1 MTCDHT
7 NLGVNKLC
15 DLENDNLAPSMWRR
29 QVQDEYIQSTGNV
42 PSYVKSASQTMNNV
56 RRFAPKSKMDGL
68 ILKDYR
74 IKHQTYDAFETDI
87 AVANFYFD
95 KSTIIKFQRN
105 LRMTWIDYISQI
117 GGLLGLAMG
126 FSFVSFMEI
135 IYWLFFR
142 LGITWATY
150 DQENSKRYLSKN
162 KSKGK
167 HNKVSAVEG
176 HAIMSNIS
184 C

>member
-1 MTCDHT
+1 
-7 NLGVNKLC
+7 
-15 DLENDNLAPSMWRR
+15 
-29 QVQDEYIQSTGNV
+29 
-42 PSYVKSASQTMNNV
+42 MNNI

-95 KSTIIKFQRN
+95 KSTIIRFQRN
-105 LRMTWIDYISQI
+105 LKMTSIDYISQI
-117 GGLLGLAMG
+117 GGLLGLAIG

-135 IYWLFFR
+135 IYWIFFR
-142 LGITWATY
+142 LGMTWAKY
-150 DQENSKRYLSKN
+150 DKENSKRYISKTKLKLKDN
-162 KSKGK
+162 QISPVGV
-167 HNKVSAVEG
+167 HST
-176 HAIMSNIS
+176 MSNIS